1 MIFMDASP
9 PVKTEKYDQIR
20 STLKTGDI
28 ILFSSGAIC
37 MKIWKRLTGSRWTH
51 VGIVIYEK
59 KFKQMLLWESVMSAG
74 LCDVDTYENKKGV
87 QSVLLR
93 QKVRGYKGEVAIRRL
108 TVDAKK
114 RKKMR
119 KNLREFRK
127 EVRNRDY
134 EKFRTQILKAFC
146 DELYK
151 KKYREKKSNKFWKF
165 VSSIVVKYWNLRKEN
180 IEDLSSIFCSELIA
194 EAYQRMGLLK
204 KKPPKNVKEIQRLNK
219 LYKDIIFA
227 EEADPSNEYTPD
239 DFSSYIPDGDSSEK
253 KMGLENGA
261 SFSAEIRVVY

>member
-1 MIFMDASP
+1 MDANP

-28 ILFSSGAIC
+28 VLFSSGVIC

-51 VGIVIYEK
+51 VGIVVYEK

-108 TVDAKK
+108 TVAEKK

-146 DELYK
+146 DEFSKGKYQK
-151 KKYREKKSNKFWKF
+151 KERNIFLRFFSAIVEEKWG
-165 VSSIVVKYWNLRKEN
+165 LRKEN

-204 KKPPKNVKEIQRLNK
+204 KKPPKKAEESGRLKK
-219 LYKDIIFA
+219 LYKDIVFHKKA
-227 EEADPSNEYTPD
+227 KPSNEYTPD
-239 DFSSYIPDGDSSEK
+239 DFSSYISNGLSPEEK
-253 KMGLENGA
+253 IQLVKGVSL
-261 SFSAEIRVVY
+261 SDEIGVVY